1 MNIVLGLVK
10 LALAAA
16 AGGLI
21 SVVLICVMIGW
32 ARVPPMDVDVYLI
45 MWSALLAGGL
55 FAYFFS
61 FGFVMLC
68 LAGLWLGFISIYLV
82 IFILWPGM
90 NYEEGLVYLFNAGFV
105 GVLLGGLVGRYKLR
119 AWRRVAGAR

>member
-1 MNIVLGLVK
+1 
-10 LALAAA
+10 
-16 AGGLI
+16 
-21 SVVLICVMIGW
+21 
-32 ARVPPMDVDVYLI
+32 MDVDVYLI

-90 NYEEGLVYLFNAGFV
+90 NYEEGLVYLFHAGFV
-105 GVLLGGLVGRYKLR
+105 GVLLGGLVGRYKLHPG
-119 AWRRVAGAR
+119 VG